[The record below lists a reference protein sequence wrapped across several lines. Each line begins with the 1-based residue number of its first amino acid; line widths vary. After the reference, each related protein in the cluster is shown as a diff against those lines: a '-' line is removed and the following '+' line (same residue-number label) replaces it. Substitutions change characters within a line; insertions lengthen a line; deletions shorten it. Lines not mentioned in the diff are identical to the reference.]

1 MFEKLIRA
9 AIEHRWLVLLAVIGM
24 AAIGVFNY
32 QKLPIDAVPDITN
45 VQVQI
50 NTQAPGYSP
59 LETEQRVTYP
69 IETVMAGLPNL
80 EQTRSLSRYGLSQ
93 VTVIFKDGTD
103 IYFARQLVN
112 ERIQEARDKLPSG
125 ITPAMGPIST
135 GLGEIYLWTVEA
147 KDGAKKPDGQPYT
160 ATDLR
165 EIQDWIIKPQLRN
178 VPGVTEINSIG
189 GFAKEY
195 QISPIPERLAS
206 LGVTLQD
213 IVTALDRNNG
223 NVGAGYIEKR
233 GEQYLIRAPGQVKT
247 LETSAMSSSAVR
259 VACRFGCVM
268 LPRSA
273 SDVNFAPV
281 LLLTTAVK
289 WCWAP
294 SSCSSVKTAERY
306 QQPSTRR

>member
-24 AAIGVFNY
+24 AAVGVFNY

-80 EQTRSLSRYGLSQ
+80 EETRSLSRYGLSQ

-213 IVTALDRNNG
+213 IVTALERNNA

-233 GEQYLIRAPGQVKT
+233 GEQY
-247 LETSAMSSSAVR
+247 
-259 VACRFGCVM
+259 
-268 LPRSA
+268 
-273 SDVNFAPV
+273 
-281 LLLTTAVK
+281 
-289 WCWAP
+289 
-294 SSCSSVKTAERY
+294 
-306 QQPSTRR
+306 